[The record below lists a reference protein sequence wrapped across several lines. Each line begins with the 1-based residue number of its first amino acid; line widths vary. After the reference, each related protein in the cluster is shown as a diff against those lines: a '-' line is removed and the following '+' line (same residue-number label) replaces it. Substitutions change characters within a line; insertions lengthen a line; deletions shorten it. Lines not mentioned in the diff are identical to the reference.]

1 MQDKS
6 QLDLIISLF
15 SNGKVQEALDQ
26 IDPLIKD
33 NPNDAVLFNIR
44 GACYAHIGEPI
55 MAIKQYEKAIEMD
68 SNYSEAYNN
77 LGITLQEL
85 DEPEKAL
92 ENFEKAFSLKPEKIE
107 IINIISN
114 ILEQINTPRIS
125 IDYYEKLLKSMPDLS
140 ALHFN
145 LGIAYQELNNTEE
158 AINSYKKTLEI
169 EPEFVNAHLNLG
181 LIFESSDQPN
191 EALKHFEKAVE
202 IEPDD
207 PNLLNN
213 LAISL
218 KSLGQI
224 DKSINN
230 FKKAIKLAPDYVPT
244 YFNLG
249 VALRDLNQIESAI
262 VNFEKVNE
270 LEPNNGESYSHLGCL
285 YFENKRH
292 NKAQLNFDK
301 AFSIDPNI
309 ELLIGNRLYNK
320 MQLAIWDD
328 FEEDLEIL
336 VKKINSNEN
345 VITPFALMALFDDPQ
360 IQNIATKNYAN
371 LNFSQSKSFFP
382 INPYSNHEKIRI
394 GYFSADFH
402 NHPTMHLMAELF
414 ELHDKNK
421 FEIFA
426 FSFGPDLQDDW
437 RKRVSLSFDKFID
450 VRSKSDLEIS
460 TLSRE
465 MEIDIAVNLGGYTQS
480 SRTNVF
486 ANFAAPVQ
494 VNFLGFPGTMGVDYI
509 HYIIADHSTIPKDN
523 ESYFAERIVYMP
535 DTYQVNMS
543 NRDISNKAL
552 SRTELGL
559 PEEGFIFS
567 CFNNIHK
574 ITPETFYS
582 WVRIL
587 KSVEGSVLWL
597 YANNK
602 NVISN
607 ILIIA
612 SSFGIDSNRIIFAK
626 HVPVEDHL
634 NRIGKADLFLDTLP
648 YNAHTTA
655 SEALRMGVPVITLIG
670 KSFASR
676 VAASL
681 LNAVEMPE
689 LITNTREQYESLAIE
704 LALDSEKFTDLRNK
718 LINNL
723 PKTALLNCQTFT
735 NNLELAF
742 DKMHQ
747 RSQSGLKPDHIV
759 VHDLMDT

>member
-1 MQDKS
+1 
-6 QLDLIISLF
+6 
-15 SNGKVQEALDQ
+15 
-26 IDPLIKD
+26 
-33 NPNDAVLFNIR
+33 
-44 GACYAHIGEPI
+44 
-55 MAIKQYEKAIEMD
+55 
-68 SNYSEAYNN
+68 
-77 LGITLQEL
+77 
-85 DEPEKAL
+85 
-92 ENFEKAFSLKPEKIE
+92 
-107 IINIISN
+107 
-114 ILEQINTPRIS
+114 
-125 IDYYEKLLKSMPDLS
+125 MPDLS

-169 EPEFVNAHLNLG
+169 EPEVVKAHLNLG

-191 EALKHFEKAVE
+191 EALQHFKKANE
-202 IEPDD
+202 IEPEN
-207 PNLLNN
+207 PNFLNN

-218 KSLGQI
+218 KSLGQE
-224 DKSINN
+224 DESIKN

-249 VALRDLNQIESAI
+249 VTLRDLKQIESAI

-414 ELHDKNK
+414 ENHDKSK
-421 FEIFA
+421 FELIA
-426 FSFGPDLQDDW
+426 FSFGPNLQDDW
-437 RKRVSLSFDKFID
+437 RKKVSLNFDKFID
-450 VRSKSDLEIS
+450 VSLKSDTEIS

-494 VNFLGFPGTMGVDYI
+494 VNFLGFPGTMGDNYI
-509 HYIIADHSTIPKDN
+509 DYIIADQTLIPSENQK
-523 ESYFAERIVYMP
+523 YFSEKIVYMP
-535 DTYQVNMS
+535 DSYQVNMS
-543 NRDISNKAL
+543 KREVSNKPL
-552 SRTELGL
+552 SRNDLEL
-559 PEEGFIFS
+559 PEEGFIFT
-567 CFNNIHK
+567 CFNSNHK
-574 ITPETFYS
+574 ITPTPFRS
-582 WVRIL
+582 WMRIL
-587 KSVEGSVLWL
+587 KVVKGSVLWL
-597 YANNK
+597 YANNED
-602 NVISN
+602 VISN
-607 ILIIA
+607 ILNTA
-612 SSFGIDSNRIIFAK
+612 SSFGIAENRIIFAK
-626 HVPVEDHL
+626 NIPVEDHL
-634 NRIGKADLFLDTLP
+634 NRISKAGLFLDTLP

-655 SEALRMGVPVITLIG
+655 SEALRMGVPVLTLIG
-670 KSFASR
+670 NAFASR

-681 LNAVEMPE
+681 LNSVNMPE
-689 LITNTREQYESLAIE
+689 LITTSQAQYESLAIE
-704 LALDSEKFTDLRNK
+704 LALNSEKLDGIKKKLIKNVETSPLFDSE
-718 LINNL
+718 
-723 PKTALLNCQTFT
+723 TFT

-742 DKMHQ
+742 EEMYRRNK
-747 RSQSGLKPDHIV
+747 SQLKPEDFFV
-759 VHDLMDT
+759 KDLMN

>member
-1 MQDKS
+1 MQDKK
-6 QLDLIISLF
+6 QFDFIISLF

-26 IDPLIKD
+26 VEPLIKD

-55 MAIKQYEKAIEMD
+55 MAIKQYEKAIEID

-85 DEPEKAL
+85 DELEKAL
-92 ENFEKAFSLKPEKIE
+92 ESFEKALSLNPEKIE
-107 IINIISN
+107 IVNIITN
-114 ILEQINTPRIS
+114 ILEQIDTPRTS
-125 IDYYEKLLKSMPDLS
+125 IDYYEKILESVPDLFV
-140 ALHFN
+140 AHFN
-145 LGIAYQELNNTEE
+145 LGIAYQALNLSEE
-158 AINSYKKTLEI
+158 AINSYKKTLNI
-169 EPEFVNAHLNLG
+169 EPKFVDALLNLG
-181 LIFESSDQPN
+181 LIFESSDNPN
-191 EALKHFEKAVE
+191 EAIQHFEKAVE
-202 IEPDD
+202 IEPDN

-218 KSLGQI
+218 KSLGHI
-224 DKSINN
+224 DESISN
-230 FKKAIKLAPDYVPT
+230 FKKAIKIAPDYVPT

-249 VALRDLNQIESAI
+249 VVLRDLNQIESAI

-270 LEPNNGESYSHLGCL
+270 LDPNNGESYSHLGCL

-292 NKAQLNFDK
+292 KKAQLNFDK

-336 VKKINSNEN
+336 IQKINNNEN
-345 VITPFALMALFDDPQ
+345 VITPFALMALVDDPE
-360 IQNIATKNYAN
+360 IQKISTQNFAN
-371 LNFSQSKSFFP
+371 LNFPQSKSFFP
-382 INPYSNHEKIRI
+382 ISPYLNHKKIRI

-414 ELHDKNK
+414 ELHNKNN

-426 FSFGPDLQDDW
+426 FSFGPNIQDDW
-437 RKRVSLSFDKFID
+437 RMKVSLSFDKFID
-450 VRSKSDLEIS
+450 VRSKSDTEIS

-465 MEIDIAVNLGGYTQS
+465 MGIDIAVNLGGHTQF

-494 VNFLGFPGTMGVDYI
+494 VNFLGFPGTMGADYI
-509 HYIIADHSTIPKDN
+509 DYIIADHTTITNKN
-523 ESYFAERIVYMP
+523 EDYFSEKIVYMP

-543 NRDISNKAL
+543 NRNISNKTL

-559 PEEGFIFS
+559 PEKGFIFS

-574 ITPETFYS
+574 ITPPTFKS
-582 WVRIL
+582 WMRIL
-587 KSVEGSVLWL
+587 KSVQGSVLWL
-597 YANNK
+597 YANNE

-607 ILIIA
+607 ILKIA
-612 SSFGIDSNRIIFAK
+612 SSSGIDTNRLIFAK
-626 HVPVEDHL
+626 HVPVKDHL

-689 LITNTREQYESLAIE
+689 LITKTEDQYESLAIE
-704 LALDSEKFTDLRNK
+704 LALDSEKLANIK
-718 LINNL
+718 NNLIHNL

-747 RSQSGLKPDHIV
+747 RSLSGLEPDHIV
-759 VHDLMDT
+759 VRDLIDT